1 MSGGRDPPVQ
11 LRLRA
16 LHEGGYG
23 CALHL
28 LLTDL
33 HGDDVDCVSGGRD
46 PPVQLRLRALH
57 DDGGGH
63 AIGAYEPSAILH
75 LQSFHPLGDGCVGD
89 HDDSHSRRDLYHR
102 YNELKEREETGRE

>member
-1 MSGGRDPPVQ
+1 MHFRPN
-11 LRLRA
+11 
-16 LHEGGYG
+16 HEGGYG

-28 LLTDL
+28 LPKDF
-33 HGDDVDCVSGGRD
+33 HGDDDDRD

-57 DDGGGH
+57 DGGGGH

-102 YNELKEREETGRE
+102 YNELKEREETRGE